1 MQVYLNTLNTHT
13 HARTYLTLPNPN
25 TLSHSLNLSYLSHHP
40 FSILV
45 TLINPHSH
53 MTSWP
58 HRRPLWLLKS
68 SLSPT
73 HTSILTNSLPP
84 LSIALTLPPY
94 CVFTSPSTITLP
106 LSSTHRN
113 SLLMVWIRSPPFFF
127 WSVAIPVSQW
137 YVLFFF
143 FFNLCVFVCFRIC
156 VCVRICVCI
165 CDFERENHKS
175 KIFVLLIFVFVFV
188 FIILGRAWWDGAHK
202 CLTGRVWG
210 LKKSRLL
217 NTVGLGNGGGPV
229 KRVQA

>member
-1 MQVYLNTLNTHT
+1 
-13 HARTYLTLPNPN
+13 
-25 TLSHSLNLSYLSHHP
+25 
-40 FSILV
+40 
-45 TLINPHSH
+45 

-113 SLLMVWIRSPPFFF
+113 SLSMVWIRSPPFFF
-127 WSVAIPVSQW
+127 FLVCCNSCFSMICS
-137 YVLFFF
+137 FFF

-165 CDFERENHKS
+165 CDFERKNHKS
-175 KIFVLLIFVFVFV
+175 EIFVLLIFVFVFV
-188 FIILGRAWWDGAHK
+188 LGFMFVILGRAWWDGAHRG
-202 CLTGRVWG
+202 LIGWVWG

-217 NTVGLGNGGGPV
+217 NTVGLGNGRGPA